1 MPTFSNWWGRL
12 QPANPSKARTSSSAI
27 SVPSAQCRGEDVN
40 PDRSF
45 PLSLL
50 RVFLSVSASPRQ
62 NLFSPETSPQL
73 IDSSSWRSHQTS
85 TVAPAALRSREI
97 SAVSALSTV
106 LTFLLLLRL
115 FLRVS
120 ASPRQNH
127 TLWFPSPFHHDPV
140 RGMNSALPLR
150 SLCLCGE
157 WTAK

>member
-1 MPTFSNWWGRL
+1 MIAFSNWWGTL
-12 QPANPSKARTSSSAI
+12 QPANPSEARTSSSAI

-120 ASPRQNH
+120 AAPRQNH
-127 TLWFPSPFHHDPV
+127 PLVARDPLPRFPIPFHHDV
-140 RGMNSALPLR
+140 VVA
-150 SLCLCGE
+150 
-157 WTAK
+157 